1 MKAHNYKWLLVFF
14 MLWFPVQGA
23 VAAILSVC
31 VQETDFTLNQN
42 HSPAIVDGSHHH
54 DGCQKQAADDTS
66 HHVLASLPCD
76 DTACDVYSNTPI
88 PPSYAL
94 PVLPAHALTIPPLS
108 SGFVSFVP
116 EQPQHPPLIASL

>member
-1 MKAHNYKWLLVFF
+1 
-14 MLWFPVQGA
+14 MLWFPAQGA
-23 VAAILSVC
+23 VAAVLSVC
-31 VQETDFTLNQN
+31 VQEKSSSRYVDK
-42 HSPAIVDGSHHH
+42 SAPAIDSHHH

-76 DTACDVYSNTPI
+76 DTSCDAYSNIPI
-88 PPSYAL
+88 SPSYAL
-94 PVLPAHALTIPPLS
+94 PVLPVHALAIPSLN